1 MTEMKNEIKSTQE
14 PVLDKKSLRKCL
26 IRWIEFGQAS
36 YNYERMQGPDVLH
49 AMVPIIDKL
58 YKEDDIEGRKAAMK
72 RHSNFFNTTLSFGSA
87 IIGLVAAMEE
97 KIAQGETEI
106 DDDAVNSIKSGLMG
120 PIAGIGDTVNQGILL
135 PLLLAFGIS
144 LAVEGNILGP
154 ILYVVL
160 MVGAVLCIAYFS
172 FRLGYTQGS
181 KAITEMLGSGIINKV
196 ISAAS
201 IMGCTV
207 MGALVAKYVSFSTIV
222 EVEMTTG
229 VFNLQTNVF
238 DAIMPKMLPLL
249 LTLLCYKWLNKGNSA
264 LRVMLYLVIGGVI
277 LGVLGII

>member
-1 MTEMKNEIKSTQE
+1 MTEIKNGIRENSC
-14 PVLDKKSLRKCL
+14 PSLDKKSLRKCL
-26 IRWIEFGQAS
+26 FRWIEFGQAC

-58 YKEDDIEGRKAAMK
+58 YKEDDIEGRRAAMR
-72 RHSNFFNTTLSFGSA
+72 RHANFFNTTLSFGSA

-97 KIAQGETEI
+97 KIAQGEKEI

-144 LAVEGNILGP
+144 LAMEGNALGP
-154 ILYVVL
+154 ILYEVL
-160 MVGAVLCIAYFS
+160 MVGAVLCISYFS
-172 FRLGYTQGS
+172 FRLGYTKGS
-181 KAITEMLGSGIINKV
+181 QAIAEMMGSGIINKV

-207 MGALVAKYVSFSTIV
+207 MGALVANYVSFSTV
-222 EVEMTTG
+222 FEVETATG

-249 LTLLCYKWLNKGNSA
+249 LTLLCYKLLNKGNTA
-264 LRVMLYLVIGGVI
+264 LRVMLYLVAAGVI
-277 LGVLGII
+277 LGLLGII